1 MKGPSSS
8 GDPRGNGARHVM
20 RRTGGNER
28 GGGGAL
34 TGDEDIAGRRG
45 GGGGLGGGRRGEV
58 AAPPQC
64 GRWLQ
69 RASGKPRFAPA
80 ARRARP
86 TPPRSAP
93 SRRSPRSLAAPD
105 G

>member
-1 MKGPSSS
+1 
-8 GDPRGNGARHVM
+8 VV

-34 TGDEDIAGRRG
+34 TGDEDIGARRG
-45 GGGGLGGGRRGEV
+45 GGGGVGGGRRGEG

-86 TPPRSAP
+86 AP
-93 SRRSPRSLAAPD
+93 SRSAARTS
-105 G
+105 GVWEG

>member
-8 GDPRGNGARHVM
+8 GRDPRGNGASCVI
-20 RRTGGNER
+20 RRTGGNEH

-58 AAPPQC
+58 AAPLQC

-69 RASGKPRFAPA
+69 RGSGKP
-80 ARRARP
+80 
-86 TPPRSAP
+86 
-93 SRRSPRSLAAPD
+93 
-105 G
+105 